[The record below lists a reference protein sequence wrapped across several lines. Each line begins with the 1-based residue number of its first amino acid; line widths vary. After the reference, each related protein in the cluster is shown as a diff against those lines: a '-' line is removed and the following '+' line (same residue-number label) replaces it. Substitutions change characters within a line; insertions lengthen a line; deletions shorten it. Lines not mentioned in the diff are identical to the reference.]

1 MTAASR
7 PCFHEAMRTGAAS
20 QPKKCVAALVLV
32 FVASRVAAQPWPAEP
47 APYAPAPEAPPAARP
62 PPPSFRP
69 SFGGA
74 SIVFTGAGGRRVEQD
89 GVALQLRL
97 SNPISARFD
106 ANVSVTWGLTDWE
119 RAKEWIDAGNS
130 SGSWTTGKIESVAN
144 WVGEGGDS
152 QGLRFLGAIFAE
164 FLLVATYAAVPFCYV
179 GSVGGATS
187 HLQLDVTGT
196 AHLTRGFVDVWA
208 EGGVGMAGLPV
219 QFMAWN
225 YAVGPVVGV
234 GVDAGPLRVGARALW
249 SPGGLNSSAAGDR
262 SVTTAS
268 LTVGTRY

>member
-1 MTAASR
+1 
-7 PCFHEAMRTGAAS
+7 MRTTTAS
-20 QPKKCVAALVLV
+20 LPMKCLTVAALAL
-32 FVASRVAAQPWPAEP
+32 VASRAAAQPWPADP
-47 APYAPAPEAPPAARP
+47 SPHAPEPEAPPAARP
-62 PPPSFRP
+62 PAPSFRP
-69 SFGGA
+69 AFGGA
-74 SIVFTGAGGRRVEQD
+74 SIVFTDVGGRRIEQD

-97 SNPISARFD
+97 TNPISARFD
-106 ANVSVTWGLTDWE
+106 ANVSITWGLTDWE

-130 SGSWTTGKIESVAN
+130 SGAWTTEKIESVAN

-164 FLLVATYAAVPFCYV
+164 FFLVATYAAVPFCYV

-196 AHLTRGFVDVWA
+196 AHLTRGFVDLWA
-208 EGGVGMAGLPV
+208 EGGVGMAGLPA

-225 YAVGPVVGV
+225 YAVGPVIGV

-249 SPGGLNSSAAGDR
+249 SPGGLNSSTRGDR

-268 LTVGTRY
+268 LTVGTRD